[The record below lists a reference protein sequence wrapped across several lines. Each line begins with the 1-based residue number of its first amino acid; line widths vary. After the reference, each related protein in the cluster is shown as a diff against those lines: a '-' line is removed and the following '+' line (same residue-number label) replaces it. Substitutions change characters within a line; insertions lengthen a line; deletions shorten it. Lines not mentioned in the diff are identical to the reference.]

1 MAPWIHDEGD
11 VMSNQEKT
19 ERRASDA
26 DSDHEELERTQAA
39 YRAARKKLGL
49 SYAPQVA
56 AAVVAGLLLF
66 GAGAGGMY
74 VLLGGNTDAR
84 ASEQRATELQEK
96 LEKAQKKNET
106 LVKRL
111 DKSKSDLVK
120 LRGELSEERAKNA
133 AAKDGS
139 NDVSETARKES
150 AADAGSLDGTW
161 TSTFTQTHA
170 GHGENCLFGRDNPVK
185 LTVKNWDASTRIFDA
200 DLTVAYHGH
209 RTNDILSQTKTVEGD
224 VVKTFPALSG
234 TIDSQGDVTWTLPVD
249 GSTSHTLFIR
259 LEVSGID
266 ERDITMK
273 MTVESY
279 YDSMVVQVRDSYDLA
294 RS

>member
-1 MAPWIHDEGD
+1 
-11 VMSNQEKT
+11 MSNQEQT
-19 ERRASDA
+19 ERRAPDAASDR
-26 DSDHEELERTQAA
+26 EELERTQAA

-84 ASEQRATELQEK
+84 ASEQQAEGLQEK
-96 LEKAQKKNET
+96 LEKAEEKNET

-111 DKSKSDLVK
+111 DKSKSDLVR
-120 LRGELSEERAKNA
+120 LRGELSEERAKA
-133 AAKDGS
+133 AAGEGDS
-139 NDVSETARKES
+139 NDAAAETAKNDS
-150 AADAGSLDGTW
+150 VAGAGSLDGTW
-161 TSTFTQTHA
+161 TGTFTQTHA

-185 LTVKNWDASTRIFDA
+185 LTVKNWDASTRIFGA

-234 TIDSQGDVTWTLPVD
+234 TVDSQGDVTWTLPVD
-249 GSTSHTLFIR
+249 GSTGHTLFVR

-279 YDSMVVQVRDSYDLA
+279 YDDMVVQVRDSYDLA